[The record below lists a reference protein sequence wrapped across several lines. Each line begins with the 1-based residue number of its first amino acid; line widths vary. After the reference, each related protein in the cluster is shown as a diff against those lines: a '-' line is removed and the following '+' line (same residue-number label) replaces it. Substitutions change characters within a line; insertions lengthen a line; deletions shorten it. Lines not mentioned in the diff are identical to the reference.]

1 MVGLNDVGVNQIGDQ
16 FGLADEVLDEL
27 FLVGIILTDHLDGD
41 AFNELARAELLGLV
55 HDAHA
60 ALENLPDDLVP
71 KLILDGE
78 KRHVPMLFK
87 HDLKSSPRCPEPRPD
102 PNFYEEFLHFLLA
115 PLCRTVLIARK
126 SHDFN

>member
-41 AFNELARAELLGLV
+41 ALNKFAGAQLFGFVN
-55 HDAHA
+55 DPHA
-60 ALENLPDDLVP
+60 ALKNLADDFVT
-71 KLILDGE
+71 KLILNGE
-78 KRHVPMLFK
+78 QRHAPMLFK